1 MNKIQQQLE
10 RNSASVTVTD
20 NTQGTNTVDI
30 ANFREVEDEF
40 FTFQPAANIITADHV
55 LLSYINDS
63 AVNSV
68 QI

>member
-30 ANFREVEDEF
+30 ANLEKLKMSFSLSN
-40 FTFQPAANIITADHV
+40 QQLIS
-55 LLSYINDS
+55 LLLIMYSCHI
-63 AVNSV
+63 
-68 QI
+68 